1 MIVLR
6 QREVRNVVD
15 VQVVAEG
22 FQQLNAV
29 PAERADLRY
38 LIANVAVDPNRRD
51 GLDRHDLVTV
61 ERRRDLVSEEIGAA
75 ALGGDAEAEARD
87 ALLGGFRL
95 GIEFAPGADVAA
107 FLHDYDGVRHGED
120 EAADVQRLARV
131 RALVLRLY
139 VRTCQRARS
148 IGGHGRAFRGD
159 VSPIEAPV
167 DFRYRD
173 TDRRAGEDQHV
184 ARHEDDHRRWRFYD
198 VNGSCKNKSD
208 VDIVNNCNSQ
218 R

>member
-38 LIANVAVDPNRRD
+38 LIADVAVDPNRRD
-51 GLDRHDLVTV
+51 GLDRYDLLTV
-61 ERRRDLVSEEIGAA
+61 ERRRDLVGEEVGAA
-75 ALGGDAEAEARD
+75 ALGGDAETEARD
-87 ALLGGFRL
+87 TLLDGFRL
-95 GIEFAPGADVAA
+95 GIELAPRADVATV
-107 FLHDYDGVRHGED
+107 LHDDDGIRHGED
-120 EAADVQRLARV
+120 EATDVQRLARV

-139 VRTCQRARS
+139 VRTRQRARS
-148 IGGHGRAFRGD
+148 VGRHGRAFRGD
-159 VSPIEAPV
+159 VSPVETPV

-184 ARHEDDHRRWRFYD
+184 ARHEDDHRRRRFYD
-198 VNGSCKNKSD
+198 VNGSCENKSD
-208 VDIVNNCNSQ
+208 VVDNSQ
-218 R
+218 Q